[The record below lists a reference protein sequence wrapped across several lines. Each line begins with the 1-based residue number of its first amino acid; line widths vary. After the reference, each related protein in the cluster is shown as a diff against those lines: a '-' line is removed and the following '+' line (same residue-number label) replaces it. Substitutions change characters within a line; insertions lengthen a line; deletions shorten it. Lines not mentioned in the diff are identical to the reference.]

1 MQVWWRVRLA
11 ILVWVRSNP
20 NKLIPLLPALSFS
33 VACLL
38 LFLLHPESFELM
50 WKGRTFQLFFV
61 WLILLELILGWESL
75 QNNRMDKLFSRR
87 SVFLII
93 AFLLPAVYVVASN
106 YLGLNAVIAES
117 ARQSGIY
124 WWTDIPVAVEYVV
137 FAGLFCLLSVA
148 IYGAKGLKNYSIPIF
163 FSALMGAVFVID
175 NVYPFDQF
183 TPFQFL
189 VPATTS
195 LAANVLNFMGYTTTL
210 DLSRG
215 NFPQLGVTD
224 PSNPLKTVAFGVAWP
239 CAGIESLLI
248 YTVTI
253 LLFLKRMPI
262 AWQARIGYF
271 AFGAAV
277 TYFINILRIV
287 SIFMFALNG
296 GDANL
301 FHSTY
306 GPLYPIAWIASYP
319 LVIIGSQSLWRK
331 LTNRKSEPAFEKVE
345 EMGTHANS
353 KR

>member
-1 MQVWWRVRLA
+1 
-11 ILVWVRSNP
+11 
-20 NKLIPLLPALSFS
+20 
-33 VACLL
+33 
-38 LFLLHPESFELM
+38 M

-75 QNNRMDKLFSRR
+75 QNNRVEKVFSRR

-93 AFLLPAVYVVASN
+93 TLLLPTIYVVASS
-106 YLGLNAVIAES
+106 YFGLNAVIADS

-124 WWTDIPVAVEYVV
+124 WWTDMPIAVEYLV
-137 FAGLFCLLSVA
+137 FAGLFCLLSVV
-148 IYGAKGLKNYSIPIF
+148 IYGAKGLKNYSIPIL
-163 FSALMGAVFVID
+163 FSALIGAVFVID

-195 LAANVLNFMGYTTTL
+195 LAANTLNFMGYHTTL

-215 NFPQLGVTD
+215 NFPALGVTD

-271 AFGAAV
+271 ALGAAV
-277 TYFINILRIV
+277 TYIINVLRIV
-287 SIFMFALNG
+287 SIFVFALNG
-296 GDANL
+296 GDATL

-319 LVIIGSQSLWRK
+319 LIIIGSQSIWRK
-331 LTNRKSEPAFEKVE
+331 LANRKSEHAFEKVE
-345 EMGTHANS
+345 NILGSQTFCLYDAEAVEQLLAPDSLKAEENPATWVFEKGNIVPPAIS
-353 KR
+353 G

>member
-1 MQVWWRVRLA
+1 MGSA
-11 ILVWVRSNP
+11 ILVRVRN
-20 NKLIPLLPALSFS
+20 NARKLIPLLPLLGFS

-38 LFLLHPESFELM
+38 LFILYPESFELM
-50 WKGRTFQLFFV
+50 WKGRTFQVFFV

-75 QNNRMDKLFSRR
+75 QNNRIDKPLSRR
-87 SVFLII
+87 TVFLII
-93 AFLLPAVYVVASN
+93 AFLLPTAYVVASS
-106 YLGLNAVIAES
+106 YFGLNAAIADS
-117 ARQSGIY
+117 ARQSGIF
-124 WWTDIPVAVEYVV
+124 WWMDMPIAVEYLV

-163 FSALMGAVFVID
+163 FSALMGAVFIID

-189 VPATTS
+189 VPTTTAF
-195 LAANVLNFMGYTTTL
+195 AANTLNFMGYHTTL

-215 NFPQLGVTD
+215 SFPQLGVTD

-248 YTVTI
+248 YTVTV

-287 SIFMFALNG
+287 SIFIFALNG
-296 GDANL
+296 GDVNF

-319 LVIIGSQSLWRK
+319 LIIIGSQSIWRK
-331 LTNRKSEPAFEKVE
+331 LTNRKRKSEYPSV
-345 EMGTHANS
+345 
-353 KR
+353 

>member
-1 MQVWWRVRLA
+1 MSA
-11 ILVWVRSNP
+11 ILVRVRNNA
-20 NKLIPLLPALSFS
+20 NKLIPLLPVLGFS

-50 WKGRTFQLFFV
+50 WKGRTFQVFLV

-75 QNNRMDKLFSRR
+75 QNDRIDKPLSRR
-87 SVFLII
+87 TVFLII
-93 AFLLPAVYVVASN
+93 AFLLPTAYVVASS
-106 YLGLNAVIAES
+106 YFGLNAAIADS
-117 ARQSGIY
+117 ARQSGIF
-124 WWTDIPVAVEYVV
+124 WWMDMPIAVEYLV
-137 FAGLFCLLSVA
+137 FAGLFCLLGVA

-189 VPATTS
+189 VPATTAF
-195 LAANVLNFMGYTTTL
+195 AANTLNFMGYHTTL

-239 CAGIESLLI
+239 CAGIESLWI
-248 YTVTI
+248 YTVTV
-253 LLFLKRMPI
+253 LLFLKRMPL

-287 SIFMFALNG
+287 SIFIFALNG
-296 GDANL
+296 GDVNF

-319 LVIIGSQSLWRK
+319 LIIIGSQSIWRK
-331 LTNRKSEPAFEKVE
+331 LTNRKRKSEYPSV
-345 EMGTHANS
+345 
-353 KR
+353 